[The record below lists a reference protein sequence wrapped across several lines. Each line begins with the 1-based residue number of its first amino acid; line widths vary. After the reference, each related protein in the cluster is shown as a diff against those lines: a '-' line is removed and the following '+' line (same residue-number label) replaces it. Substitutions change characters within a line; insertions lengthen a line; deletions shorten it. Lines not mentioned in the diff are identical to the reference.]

1 MKKGEELFDV
11 TMGAYDV
18 AETFQLLGLF
28 MLYKFAK
35 LNKIIISVFKE
46 MMGWQ

>member
-18 AETFQLLGLF
+18 AEIFELLELF

-35 LNKIIISVFKE
+35 LDKINNF
-46 MMGWQ
+46 GL